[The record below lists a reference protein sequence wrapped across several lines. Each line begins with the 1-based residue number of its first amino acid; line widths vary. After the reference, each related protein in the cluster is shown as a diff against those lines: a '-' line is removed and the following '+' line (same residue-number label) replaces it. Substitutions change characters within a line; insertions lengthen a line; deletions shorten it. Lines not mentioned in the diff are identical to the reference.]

1 MALDEQPGHE
11 SARKK
16 RKEWLGE
23 VNDIDPGDGPLGW
36 SHDVFKRRHQGAV
49 SETFIYDEAMPAAE
63 IKAIVDKG
71 LAETLAVRV
80 LGKLSTSWGILKR
93 KY

>member
-49 SETFIYDEAMPAAE
+49 SETFIYDEAMSAAE
-63 IKAIVDKG
+63 IKAIAETG
-71 LAETLAVRV
+71 LAETLAVRAR
-80 LGKLSTSWGILKR
+80 GKLPTAWGVLKK